1 MQKCVC
7 VCVFERLCI
16 ERCMDMLSG
25 NLYGNV
31 CGRSHHLG
39 VMWGG
44 GDPRNAQQ
52 HVGRSSADGE
62 VSKIRKLM
70 EIRGRTDGDA
80 WAL

>member
-1 MQKCVC
+1 VC
-7 VCVFERLCI
+7 VCLFKRLCV

-25 NLYGNV
+25 NLYGKL

-44 GDPRNAQQ
+44 VTRGT
-52 HVGRSSADGE
+52 RSSTLVEVPLMGK